1 MRNLAASLMVVS
13 GLGSFQAA
21 GADLPRDDRCST
33 RPAIVTPQPAIKG
46 RVSIISG
53 DTLWF
58 PEFGRRVHLEGI
70 DACALPQWTF
80 DPSIEQAVS
89 SPAPVPCGP
98 LAKAWLKSVVGTAIV
113 TCQPISHAGL
123 DDLSGRCSARGRDL
137 GLEMLRVGWARIRLK
152 GSANSQYIAAQR
164 HARSAHYGLWGT
176 YALGMGE
183 WRRKAIDRTTERR
196 PLADWNLLADR
207 EQEIMPPFADWRNRP
222 RRTDR

>member
-13 GLGSFQAA
+13 GLGSFEAA
-21 GADLPRDDRCST
+21 GADVPHDDRDIN
-33 RPAIVTPQPAIKG
+33 RPAIVTLQPAIRG

-80 DPSIEQAVS
+80 DPSIKQAAS

-98 LAKAWLKSVVGTAIV
+98 LAMAWLKRVVGTAIV
-113 TCQPISHAGL
+113 TCQPISHLGP
-123 DDLSGRCSARGRDL
+123 DDLSARCSARGHDL
-137 GLEMLRVGWARIRLK
+137 GLEMLRVGWARIGLK
-152 GSANSQYIAAQR
+152 GFANSQYIAAQR
-164 HARSAHYGLWGT
+164 HARSARYGLWVT
-176 YALGMGE
+176 YALGMDE
-183 WRRKAIDRTTERR
+183 WQRKAIDRTTKRR
-196 PLADWNLLADR
+196 PLADWNLLSDR
-207 EQEIMPPFADWRNRP
+207 EQEITPPFADWRNRP